1 MEPQQLGPL
10 PNRPHEKMPPLPK
23 GFFPLCTSLF
33 PLKTSLTPKFR
44 TPGSRIHKRPLPNAP
59 FNLRQARREH
69 KQIVR
74 QSAGASQSLPDL
86 DGYIM
91 PPRAAHTVIIKV
103 SANAPFMSIV
113 KRVRKALENG
123 PQKTKG
129 LPLTARIAALEVEKD
144 KKAKETNSGA
154 ISDALD
160 DVVLIATGRAIQKAV
175 EVGCFFRR
183 ENNLRVI
190 PRTRSLAAIDDIEM
204 DDDEVDMEDD
214 VRTRCVSC
222 LEVGIRWA

>member
-1 MEPQQLGPL
+1 MDPQQPQPL
-10 PNRPHEKMPPLPK
+10 PNRPQAKLPPLPK
-23 GFFPLCTSLF
+23 
-33 PLKTSLTPKFR
+33 
-44 TPGSRIHKRPLPNAP
+44 GSRIHKRPLPNAP
-59 FNLRQARREH
+59 FNLRQARRDH

-74 QSAGASQSLPDL
+74 QNAAASQQVVPDL

-91 PPRAAHTVIIKV
+91 PPRAPHTVIIKV
-103 SANAPFMSIV
+103 SSSSPFMSVV

-144 KKAKETNSGA
+144 KKAKESNNGN

-160 DVVLIATGRAIQKAV
+160 DVVLIGTGRAIPKCV
-175 EVGCFFRR
+175 DIGCFFTR
-183 ENNLRVI
+183 EKDLRVI
-190 PRTRSLAAIDDIEM
+190 PRTRSIAAIEDIEM
-204 DDDEVDMEDD
+204 DDDDDDEADIEDG
-214 VRTRCVSC
+214 VRTKSISV